1 MENILKIAAQ
11 KLRYLSL
18 TTYYNHY
25 KKQPINQKQVLFLSQ
40 SRKEL
45 SGNFYYIRQ
54 AMQDRFIVKS
64 VLSDDSIT
72 NKMLAKL
79 MAESHYILLDDFYPA
94 IYPVHLREET
104 RLIQVW
110 HAIGAFKTVGYARK
124 NSMLTLTH
132 RGYTDAIVSSPS
144 IINDYARAFHMDPR
158 HIHPIGIPRSDIF
171 FDETY
176 AKQIKEELYQ
186 QHPQLENKKI
196 ILFAPTFRGN
206 NIHHAYYDYDQIDFK
221 HLQESLGDDY
231 FCIIKMHPFI
241 KQRSQALDSHFFLD
255 LSSQREINDLLF
267 ITDILITDYSSVIFE
282 ASLLNIPTIF
292 FAYDLENYIS
302 ERDFFYPYEEY
313 TYGPVVKNEEELVK
327 AIRHPV
333 IDQQKLERFKEKF
346 VASCDGH
353 ASERFVEVLLEGGK
367 L

>member
-72 NKMLAKL
+72 NKMLARL

-158 HIHPIGIPRSDIF
+158 NIHPIGIQEVISSLMKPMPNRSKRNS
-171 FDETY
+171 T
-176 AKQIKEELYQ
+176 
-186 QHPQLENKKI
+186 N
-196 ILFAPTFRGN
+196 
-206 NIHHAYYDYDQIDFK
+206 
-221 HLQESLGDDY
+221 S
-231 FCIIKMHPFI
+231 
-241 KQRSQALDSHFFLD
+241 
-255 LSSQREINDLLF
+255 
-267 ITDILITDYSSVIFE
+267 
-282 ASLLNIPTIF
+282 IP
-292 FAYDLENYIS
+292 S
-302 ERDFFYPYEEY
+302 
-313 TYGPVVKNEEELVK
+313 
-327 AIRHPV
+327 
-333 IDQQKLERFKEKF
+333 
-346 VASCDGH
+346 
-353 ASERFVEVLLEGGK
+353 
-367 L
+367 

>member
-18 TTYYNHY
+18 TIYYNHY
-25 KKQPINQKQVLFLSQ
+25 KKQPINPQQVLFLSQ

-54 AMQDRFIVKS
+54 AMKDRFVVKS
-64 VLSDDSIT
+64 VLLDDKIPY
-72 NKMLAKL
+72 KELARL

-94 IYPVHLREET
+94 IYPVHLRAQT
-104 RLIQVW
+104 KLIQVW

-124 NSMLTLTH
+124 NSALTLTH
-132 RGYTDAIVSSPS
+132 HGYTDAIVSSPD

-158 HIHPIGIPRSDIF
+158 RIHPIGIPRSDIF
-171 FDETY
+171 FDASY
-176 AKQIKEELYQ
+176 ANKIKKELYD
-186 QHPQLENKKI
+186 HYPQLKDKKI

-206 NIHHAYYDYDQIDFK
+206 NIYHAYYDDDQIDFR
-221 HLQESLGDDY
+221 HLQEALGHDY

-241 KQRSQALDSHFFLD
+241 KHRSLDLDPHFFLD
-255 LSSQREINDLLF
+255 FSSQREINDLLF

-292 FAYDLENYIS
+292 FAYDLDQYIS
-302 ERDFFYPYEEY
+302 ERDFFYPYSEY
-313 TYGPVVKNEEELVK
+313 TYGPVVKNEEELIE
-327 AIRHPV
+327 AIKHPI
-333 IDQQKLERFKEKF
+333 IDREKLERFKKKF

-353 ASERFVEVLLEGGK
+353 ASERFVNLLLGGDK
-367 L
+367 

>member
-1 MENILKIAAQ
+1 MENILKITAQ

-25 KKQPINQKQVLFLSQ
+25 KKQPINQKQVLFLSR

-45 SGNFYYIRQ
+45 SGNFFYIRQ
-54 AMQDRFIVKS
+54 AMRDRFIVKS
-64 VLSDDSIT
+64 VLSDDTISY
-72 NKMLAKL
+72 KQLARL
-79 MAESHYILLDDFYPA
+79 MAMSHYILLDDFYPA

-104 RLIQVW
+104 KLIQVW

-124 NSMLTLTH
+124 NSTLTLTH
-132 RGYTDAIVSSPS
+132 RGYTDAIVSSPA

-158 HIHPIGIPRSDIF
+158 HIHPLGIPRSDIF
-171 FDETY
+171 FDATY
-176 AKQIKEELYQ
+176 AKKIKEELYQ
-186 QHPQLENKKI
+186 HYPFLEHKKI

-221 HLQESLGDDY
+221 HLQEAIGDDY

-241 KQRSQALDSHFFLD
+241 KHQSLALDPHFFLD

-282 ASLLNIPTIF
+282 ASLLNIPTVF
-292 FAYDLENYIS
+292 FAYDLEKYIS
-302 ERDFFYPYEEY
+302 ERDFFYPYTEY
-313 TYGPVVKNEEELVK
+313 TYGPVVKNEEELIGALK
-327 AIRHPV
+327 HPI
-333 IDQQKLERFKEKF
+333 IDQEKLERFKKKF

-353 ASERFVEVLLEGGK
+353 ASERFVDILLEGDK